1 MTAPLDQ
8 HVVIFARQPKLG
20 QVKTRLAAT
29 VGDARALEIYV
40 ALAERVVASLNEP
53 DAWKL
58 VVRCAPDVARGDV
71 ERWLGG
77 AVAVAP
83 QGDGDLG
90 ARMSRA
96 LTAHLEQGA
105 ARVVI
110 VGTDCPD
117 VGPEIVRQAFAAL
130 ETNDLVY
137 GPALD
142 GGYYLVGARRP
153 VPQVFVDVPWSAPD
167 TLAVS
172 LERAQSA
179 DLSVQL
185 LEPLS
190 DIDTEDDWRAWQARA
205 DGPAAQSASATE
217 AGEEPRS

>member
-58 VVRCAPDVARGDV
+58 VVRCAPDVARADV

-153 VPQVFVDVPWSAPD
+153 VPQVFVDVPWSSPD

-190 DIDTEDDWRAWQARA
+190 DIDTEADWRAWQARA

>member
-1 MTAPLDQ
+1 MTARPDQ
-8 HVVIFARQPKLG
+8 HLVIFAREPRLG

-29 VGDARALEIYV
+29 VGDARALAIYV
-40 ALAERVVASLNEP
+40 ALAERVVASLTVP

-58 VVRCAPDVARGDV
+58 VVRCAPDVAGVEV

-77 AVAVAP
+77 AVAVEP

-96 LTAHLEQGA
+96 LTDHLERGA

-117 VGPEIVRQAFAAL
+117 VGPEIVQQAFAAL

-153 VPQVFVDVPWSAPD
+153 VPQVFTDVPWSSPD

-172 LERAQSA
+172 LQHAQA
-179 DLSVQL
+179 AALSVQL
-185 LEPLS
+185 LEPLG
-190 DIDTEDDWRAWQARA
+190 DIDTEEDWRAWQARA
-205 DGPAAQSASATE
+205 VAAAAQSASAIE
-217 AGEEPRS
+217 AGEAPRS